1 MSANGYLQLAFY
13 LVVLIALAKPL
24 GLYMARVYQGEPAL
38 LNRAGAPLERALY
51 RVSGIDPAKEMHWT
65 EDAIAMLLFNLLG
78 FVAVYALQRFQA
90 LLPLNPQGFAAVSPD
105 SSFNTAVSFITN
117 TNWQGYGGESTMSY
131 LTQMAAL
138 TVQNFVSAASG
149 MATLVAFAR
158 GFSRKGASTIGN
170 FWVDMTRTV
179 LYILLPI
186 SLVFAV
192 VLVSQGTPQTFSAY
206 ATVPV
211 VEATE
216 YDNPKLDPAG
226 QPLKDDKG
234 NALTEKATM
243 KEQSIAVGPVAS
255 QLAIKQIGTNGG
267 GFYNVN
273 SAHPFENPTPLANFL
288 ELLAILEISAALC
301 YTFGRLVGD
310 TRQGWALLATMTI
323 LFVAMLAVCVGAEQ
337 SGNPALTK
345 LGADQVASATQP
357 GGNMEG
363 KEARFG
369 IVNSALWATA
379 TTAASNGSVNSMHDS
394 FTPLGGLVPL
404 WLIQFQ
410 EVIFGGV
417 GSGLYGMLIFAIIAV
432 FVAGLMIGRTPEYLG
447 KKIESFEMKMAAV
460 TILIPPLVVL
470 VGTAIAV
477 LVEPGKAGVA
487 NPGAH
492 GFSEILYAFSSA
504 GNNNGSAFAGLSA
517 NTPFYN
523 TALGIAMLFARYWL
537 AVPTLAIA
545 GAFAAKKTVPPGLGT
560 LPTHTPLFIVL
571 LASTVVVVGA
581 LTFVPALALGP
592 IVEHLAMIAAAK

>member
-1 MSANGYLQLAFY
+1 MSANGYLQLVVY
-13 LVVLIALAKPL
+13 IVVLIAVAKPL
-24 GLYMARVYQGEPAL
+24 GAYMARIYEDQPAW
-38 LNRAGAPLERALY
+38 LNRIGAPFERVLY
-51 RVSGIDPAKEMHWT
+51 RMSGVNPGREMHWT
-65 EDAIAMLLFNLLG
+65 EYAIAMLVFNFLG
-78 FVAVYALQRFQA
+78 FLAVYALQRFQT
-90 LLPLNPQGFAAVSPD
+90 LLPLNPQAFPAVSPD
-105 SSFNTAVSFITN
+105 SSFNTATSFITN

-131 LTQMAAL
+131 LTQMGAL

-158 GFSRKGASTIGN
+158 GFSRKSVQTIGN
-170 FWVDMTRTV
+170 FWVDMTRTT

-186 SLVFAV
+186 SIVFAI
-192 VLVSQGTPQTFSAY
+192 VLVSQGMPQTFSAY
-206 ATVPV
+206 PTVPT

-216 YDNPKLDPAG
+216 YDNPKLDSAG
-226 QPLKDDKG
+226 QPVKDDKG
-234 NALTEKATM
+234 NPVTEKATM
-243 KEQSIAVGPVAS
+243 KDQSIAMGPVAS
-255 QLAIKQIGTNGG
+255 QVAIKMIGTNGG
-267 GFYNVN
+267 GFFNVN

-288 ELLAILEISAALC
+288 ELLAILQISAALC
-301 YTFGRLVGD
+301 YTFGVLVGD
-310 TRQGWALLATMTI
+310 KRQGWALLATMTI
-323 LFVAMLAVCVGAEQ
+323 LFVGMLAVCVGAEQ
-337 SGNPALTK
+337 SGNPALTHA
-345 LGADQVASATQP
+345 GADQVASATQP

-363 KEARFG
+363 KDVRFG

-477 LVEPGKAGVA
+477 MVDPGKAGVA

-504 GNNNGSAFAGLSA
+504 GNNNGSAFAGISA

-545 GAFAAKKTVPPGLGT
+545 GAFAAKKTVPAGLGT
-560 LPTHTPLFIVL
+560 LPTHTPLFVVL

-592 IVEHLAMIAAAK
+592 IVEHLAMIAAK

>member
-13 LVVLIALAKPL
+13 VVMLIALAKPL
-24 GLYMARVYQGEPAL
+24 GAYMANIYQERPAF
-38 LNRAGAPLERALY
+38 LNRIGAPFERLLY
-51 RVSGIDPAKEMHWT
+51 RASGVDPAREMHWT
-65 EDAIAMLLFNLLG
+65 EYAIAMLLFSFLG
-78 FVAVYALQRFQA
+78 FLAVYALQRFQA
-90 LLPLNPQGFAAVSPD
+90 ALPLNPQAFGAVSPD
-105 SSFNTAVSFITN
+105 SSFNTATSFITN

-131 LTQMAAL
+131 LTQMLAL
-138 TVQNFVSAASG
+138 TVQNFVSAACG

-158 GFSRKGASTIGN
+158 GFSRRSAQTIGN
-170 FWVDMTRTV
+170 FWVDMTRST
-179 LYILLPI
+179 LYILLPL
-186 SLVFAV
+186 SLVLAV
-192 VLVSQGTPQTFSAY
+192 VLVSQGMPQTFSAY
-206 ATVPV
+206 PTAST

-216 YDNPKLDPAG
+216 YDNPKLDKDG
-226 QPLKDDKG
+226 QPVKDEKG
-234 NALTEKATM
+234 NPVTEKAKMT
-243 KEQSIAVGPVAS
+243 EQSIAVGPVAS
-255 QLAIKQIGTNGG
+255 QVSIKMLGTNGG
-267 GFYNVN
+267 GFFNVN

-288 ELLAILEISAALC
+288 EVLAILQISAGLC
-301 YTFGRLVGD
+301 YTFGVLVGD
-310 TRQGWALLATMTI
+310 RRQGWAIMATMAVI
-323 LFVAMLAVCVGAEQ
+323 FVVMLGVCAGAEQ
-337 SGNPALTK
+337 AGNPALTRA
-345 LGADQVASATQP
+345 GADQAASDTQP

-363 KEARFG
+363 KEVRFG

-379 TTAASNGSVNSMHDS
+379 TTAASNGSVNAMHDS
-394 FTPLGGLVPL
+394 FTPLGGLVPM

-477 LVEPGKAGVA
+477 MVDPGKAGVA

-504 GNNNGSAFAGLSA
+504 GNNNGSAFGGISA

-523 TALGIAMLFARYWL
+523 TALGIVMLFSRFWL

-545 GAFAAKKTVPPGLGT
+545 GALAAKKTVPPGLGT
-560 LPTHTPLFIVL
+560 LPTHTPLFVVL
-571 LASTVVVVGA
+571 LGSTVVVVGA

-592 IVEHLAMIAAAK
+592 IVEHLAMIAAK